1 MSAYWSNKQNHLE
14 KYNRVGSEMEREVVV
29 FTLIYTTSKCRQ
41 DLIGTKCNYA
51 INRSKDMVF
60 SEAICKL
67 PDELFRKLT
76 K

>member
-1 MSAYWSNKQNHLE
+1 MLFLNLQIKNENTWR
-14 KYNRVGSEMEREVVV
+14 KYDRVWVS
-29 FTLIYTTSKCRQ
+29 TLIDTTSKYRQ
-41 DLIGTKCNYA
+41 ELIGAKCNYA
-51 INRSKDMVF
+51 VNTTKNMVF

>member
-1 MSAYWSNKQNHLE
+1 
-14 KYNRVGSEMEREVVV
+14 MEREVGVS
-29 FTLIYTTSKCRQ
+29 TLIDTTSRYRQ

-51 INRSKDMVF
+51 INRTKDMVF
-60 SEAICKL
+60 SETICKL

>member
-1 MSAYWSNKQNHLE
+1 
-14 KYNRVGSEMEREVVV
+14 MEREVGIS
-29 FTLIYTTSKCRQ
+29 TLIYTTSKYRQ

-51 INRSKDMVF
+51 INRTKDMVF